1 MLIFSRIFLRN
12 VEIIIL
18 RVFIIPKRR
27 IDRLMKDFLY
37 KLFSTLMI
45 ATLFFY
51 LGGVLL
57 KQEKELRTIENE
69 KKQYQ
74 ALLDEANMKTEELRQ
89 IKNRIN
95 TDEYIEEYAREKLGL
110 VMPYEIIFMD
120 ASI

>member
-1 MLIFSRIFLRN
+1 
-12 VEIIIL
+12 
-18 RVFIIPKRR
+18 
-27 IDRLMKDFLY
+27 MKDFLH

-45 ATLFFY
+45 AAMFFY
-51 LGGVLL
+51 LGGVLI

-74 ALLDEANMKTEELRQ
+74 ALLDEANMKTEELKQ
-89 IKNRIN
+89 VKSRIN

>member
-1 MLIFSRIFLRN
+1 
-12 VEIIIL
+12 
-18 RVFIIPKRR
+18 
-27 IDRLMKDFLY
+27 MKDFLH

-45 ATLFFY
+45 AALVFY
-51 LGGVLL
+51 LGGVLI
-57 KQEKELRTIENE
+57 KQEKELRMIENE

-74 ALLDEANMKTEELRQ
+74 ALLDEANMKTEELKQ
-89 IKNRIN
+89 IKSRIN

>member
-57 KQEKELRTIENE
+57 RQEKELRTIENE

>member
-1 MLIFSRIFLRN
+1 
-12 VEIIIL
+12 
-18 RVFIIPKRR
+18 
-27 IDRLMKDFLY
+27 MKDFLY

-45 ATLFFY
+45 AALVFY
-51 LGGVLL
+51 LGGVLI
-57 KQEKELRTIENE
+57 KQERELRIIENE

-89 IKNRIN
+89 IKSRLN

>member
-1 MLIFSRIFLRN
+1 
-12 VEIIIL
+12 
-18 RVFIIPKRR
+18 
-27 IDRLMKDFLY
+27 MKDFLH

-45 ATLFFY
+45 AAMVFY
-51 LGGVLL
+51 LGGVLI

-74 ALLDEANMKTEELRQ
+74 ALLDEANMKTEELKQ
-89 IKNRIN
+89 VKSRIN
-95 TDEYIEEYAREKLGL
+95 SDEYIEEYAREKLGL

>member
-1 MLIFSRIFLRN
+1 
-12 VEIIIL
+12 
-18 RVFIIPKRR
+18 
-27 IDRLMKDFLY
+27 MKDFLH

-45 ATLFFY
+45 AAMVFY
-51 LGGVLL
+51 LGGVLI

-74 ALLDEANMKTEELRQ
+74 ALLDEANMKTEELKQ
-89 IKNRIN
+89 VKSRIN